1 MDQIIDNNELNI
13 YLRVSSESQMEEGFG
28 LENQKTLGL
37 KVSEKLGMKPK
48 IWDEGSKSSSSDL
61 IEERPILNDL
71 MFQINEGKVK
81 NLWVFNNDRLSR
93 NENVWN
99 TIRICLRRNECKLY
113 VGEGTEYNLQSH
125 MDDFIFGVMSEV
137 SKYDQ
142 RVRTDRLRR
151 GKFSKIKSGGWKGGP
166 TPFGYS
172 NKDGKLVK
180 NSYESKWVRKIYEEY
195 LKGTTVYGIRKLL
208 MKNGVLSRRG
218 NVVWS
223 DRSIFVILEL
233 TYYEGYWTYT
243 DKMLK
248 ETLRIECPKILP
260 STLVKKVREKLK
272 KNTHKSNRIKFETLL
287 VGKLRCGHCG
297 SKYGQRISTYK
308 YHYYCRGNG
317 DRLRKD
323 GFIEKVCKTTN
334 GGRVRS
340 LYIDDTD
347 KLVWNSLIDVME
359 KSHLYKEMFKKERM
373 DVEKSF
379 GKSEFEIK
387 GYERRIKQ
395 NERKIKDIDDSIK
408 SQMVDGILNTE
419 DTKNFKIL
427 LNKFEEKKRD
437 LISENEQFNSLIYQN
452 QKTKKWVNWIE
463 DFRDKIE
470 DMKNSDWSFEEKSK
484 FINEVVDEINVSTID
499 QHTHKI
505 DIELSSP
512 FVDDELIWNVKGS
525 PKKGYKIKEGKN
537 LFTVNLQT
545 VSGRGNV
552 NRKDTKKKLRKS

>member
-347 KLVWNSLIDVME
+347 KLVWNGLIDVME